1 MNKALKNLTKTFLNL
16 KIEKPNE
23 KENNIQE
30 NPFDKND
37 YIIDEKKLSGSHKP
51 ISLEQNEKINS
62 QLKNTICNIILK
74 DGERGT
80 GFFTKIKFPDKKN
93 LLQVLLTCNHVIDKS
108 FLSKNDI
115 LQIQINNTIQTI
127 DLKDRI
133 IYTNEEKDIT
143 IIQIKEKKDNIQNF
157 LELDEENQDIRI
169 SGKTVYIL
177 QYLDKEGPSV
187 SFGILKDANESVF
200 SHSCNTDS
208 GSSGSPILYLK
219 NNKVIGIHKGSSN
232 INNYNFGRFLNSTIN
247 DFIKKINENKI
258 TEIVLKSSK
267 KQSIKKVYIEDREIN
282 KDNNYD
288 YSEFKN
294 FDISSEK
301 NSNIEE
307 IINEKKII
315 DECDNNMSYTCNIF
329 KNIKILNL
337 TNNNL
342 SDINILEKMQLE
354 NLEKLC
360 LDNNKI
366 SDIDILEKVN
376 YKELKELYLNGNNIS
391 NIEILEKVNFP
402 NLQTLDLSCNKITNI
417 DVFEKVNFPKL
428 NMLSFHKN
436 NLTKIDKIKLSKLE
450 SLNLLALSHNEGIDI
465 DPLKDAKFENLQY
478 LFLADINLKA
488 IDIFSSIAFKHL
500 KLLTFGGNNISNI
513 KALSKVD
520 FKELEDLVL
529 YDNKITDIEVL
540 AEVNFPKL
548 KILNL
553 SSNKITN
560 IEVLKNVNFP
570 ELTELDLQ
578 QNNIVEINVF
588 KNCKFKKLF
597 KLNIKLNKI
606 DIDKNLDI
614 INELKKKNINLFK

>member
-1 MNKALKNLTKTFLNL
+1 MKKAFKNLTKTFLNL

-23 KENNIQE
+23 IENNKQE

-37 YIIDEKKLSGSHKP
+37 YIVDEKKISGSHKP
-51 ISLEQNEKINS
+51 ISLEQNEKINY
-62 QLKNTICNIILK
+62 QLKNTICNIILNN
-74 DGERGT
+74 GERGT
-80 GFFTKIKFPDKKN
+80 GFFTKIKFPDNKN
-93 LLQVLLTCNHVIDKS
+93 LLPVLLTCNHVINKS
-108 FLSKNDI
+108 FLDNNDN
-115 LQIQINNTIQTI
+115 LQIQINNTIQAI

-143 IIQIKEKKDNIQNF
+143 IIEIKEQKDGIKYF
-157 LELDEENQDIRI
+157 LQLDEENQDIRI

-177 QYLDKEGPSV
+177 QYLDKERPFV
-187 SFGILKDANESVF
+187 SFGILKNVNESVF

-208 GSSGSPILYLK
+208 GSSGSPILYLE
-219 NNKVIGIHKGSSN
+219 NNKVIGIHKGAFN

-267 KQSIKKVYIEDREIN
+267 KQSIKKVYVEDREIN

-288 YSEFKN
+288 YSEFKISE
-294 FDISSEK
+294 ISSDK

-315 DECDNNMSYTCNIF
+315 DDCDNNMSYTSNTF

-366 SDIDILEKVN
+366 SDINILEKVK

-428 NMLSFHKN
+428 KMLSFHKN
-436 NLTKIDKIKLSKLE
+436 NLTKIVKIKLAKLE

-465 DPLKDAKFENLQY
+465 NPLKDAKFENLQY
-478 LFLADINLKA
+478 LFLADINLKS

-500 KLLTFGGNNISNI
+500 KFLTFGGNNISNI

-520 FKELEDLVL
+520 LKELDTLVL
-529 YDNKITDIEVL
+529 YDNKISDIEVL

-588 KNCKFKKLF
+588 KNCKFKKLI

-606 DIDKNLDI
+606 DIEKNLDI
-614 INELKKKNINLFK
+614 INELKKMKIKIFK